1 MSANDLIKRSIIV
14 GCIVTAIIVV
24 VFTVWLAEKSSIA
37 LFVAPVVFTIASVLT
52 VKVLTKPSKG
62 ALLKFNTAF
71 MLTNTV
77 KLLVFL
83 TYFLVAYLTMQGEPR
98 VPFVV
103 VFMLLYLIFTV
114 MDTVSLLQFYKNKK
128 ES

>member
-14 GCIVTAIIVV
+14 GSAITIIIVV
-24 VFTVWLAEKSSIA
+24 VFTVWLAAKSSTA
-37 LFVAPVVFTIASVLT
+37 LIVAPIIFTIASVLT

-77 KLLVFL
+77 KLLAFL
-83 TYFLVAYLTMQGEPR
+83 AYFLVAYLNMQGEPR

-103 VFMLLYLIFTV
+103 VFMLLYLIFTA
-114 MDTVSLLQFYKNKK
+114 MDTVSLLQFYKDKK

>member
-1 MSANDLIKRSIIV
+1 MNVNDLIKRSIIV
-14 GCIVTAIIVV
+14 GSAITIIIVV
-24 VFTVWLAEKSSIA
+24 VFTVWLAAKSSTA
-37 LFVAPVVFTIASVLT
+37 LIVAPIIFTTASVLT

-77 KLLVFL
+77 KLLAFL
-83 TYFLVAYLTMQGEPR
+83 AFFLVAYLNMQGEPR

-103 VFMLLYLIFTV
+103 VFMLLYLIFTA
-114 MDTVSLLQFYKNKK
+114 MDTVSLLQFYKDKK

>member
-1 MSANDLIKRSIIV
+1 MNVNDLIKRSIIV
-14 GCIVTAIIVV
+14 GSAITIIIVV
-24 VFTVWLAEKSSIA
+24 VFTVWLAAKSSTA
-37 LFVAPVVFTIASVLT
+37 LIVAPIIFTIASVLT

-77 KLLVFL
+77 KLLAFL
-83 TYFLVAYLTMQGEPR
+83 AYFLVAYLNMQGEPR

-103 VFMLLYLIFTV
+103 VFMLLYLIFTA
-114 MDTVSLLQFYKNKK
+114 MDTVSLLQFYKDKK

>member
-1 MSANDLIKRSIIV
+1 MNVNDLIKRSIIV
-14 GCIVTAIIVV
+14 GSAITIIIVV
-24 VFTVWLAEKSSIA
+24 VFTVWLAAKSSTA
-37 LFVAPVVFTIASVLT
+37 LIVAPIIFTIASVLT

-62 ALLKFNTAF
+62 ALRKFNTAF

-77 KLLVFL
+77 KLLAFL
-83 TYFLVAYLTMQGEPR
+83 AYFLVAYLNMQGEPR

-103 VFMLLYLIFTV
+103 VFMLLYLIFTA
-114 MDTVSLLQFYKNKK
+114 MDTVSLLQFYKDKK